1 MSLTPEQYWSGKL
14 FKSEAMSE
22 LVRIDLM
29 SSYECAEGDWKL
41 RDALRQVVKYYSN
54 KEQYEEFMRRNDEG

>member
-14 FKSEAMSE
+14 FKSEAMGE
-22 LVRIDLM
+22 LVRLDLM
-29 SSYECAEGDWKL
+29 SSYEGTDGDWKL

-54 KEQYEEFMRRNDEG
+54 KEQYEEFMRRNDEQ